1 MATLITGISLV
12 VGFVLWEDHLC
23 RQTTFPPLMR
33 VNIWTRAQGKFAAIQ
48 IIQFLEMS
56 SFMSWMLWV
65 QLYYQT
71 YKVSSYAN
79 AGQSAYDIKPKR
91 IIHHWRR

>member
-1 MATLITGISLV
+1 MAILISGVSLI
-12 VGFVLWEDHLC
+12 VGFVLWEDHLG

-33 VNIWTRAQGKFAAIQ
+33 LDIWTRARGKFAAIQ

-71 YKVSSYAN
+71 YKVNSYIET
-79 AGQSAYDIKPKR
+79 G
-91 IIHHWRR
+91 